1 MTLRNNVNDGERRKG
16 ENVGKTTLGIQ
27 IGKRKFLAFKVFP
40 LSLQKNKFLLPFSLS
55 LSIYRFEEIIQ
66 RDVSKRH
73 KKDVDFRV
81 PSCMRMT

>member
-40 LSLQKNKFLLPFSLS
+40 LSLQKNKFLLPFSLH
-55 LSIYRFEEIIQ
+55 LSPSIAT
-66 RDVSKRH
+66 
-73 KKDVDFRV
+73 KKLFRE
-81 PSCMRMT
+81 M